1 MPRETQLVRTLD
13 GYQQHVC
20 ERSGATSGLWKRDL
34 TYFAIALS
42 AEAGEFAEAVLLDA
56 SNDDLI
62 DELGD
67 NLWGVAT
74 CADHLRMWLS
84 DLALRDARDS
94 GCHKHA
100 TLLLHMNAYQDAVYP
115 QLDFKI
121 KDVALSL
128 TAHAGRFGDTVKK
141 HLYHGKE
148 LDGEELIMSC
158 GTVLRRI
165 ANAASV
171 LSVTLEEVA
180 MANVAK
186 LRKRYPPDGYFNP
199 QTVELRS

>member
-1 MPRETQLVRTLD
+1 
-13 GYQQHVC
+13 
-20 ERSGATSGLWKRDL
+20 
-34 TYFAIALS
+34 
-42 AEAGEFAEAVLLDA
+42 
-56 SNDDLI
+56 
-62 DELGD
+62 
-67 NLWGVAT
+67 
-74 CADHLRMWLS
+74 
-84 DLALRDARDS
+84 
-94 GCHKHA
+94 
-100 TLLLHMNAYQDAVYP
+100 
-115 QLDFKI
+115 
-121 KDVALSL
+121 
-128 TAHAGRFGDTVKK
+128 VKK

-199 QTVELRS
+199 QTVESQS